1 MYIKCIFNKQSFF
14 LCCLYMLKAMFQNKI
29 GKYDAEKDRIL
40 PLCQKNMQVVRPLF
54 PRRPPLAA
62 RLALKLLLARC
73 YYLFTVTITTST
85 TNTHTVGKSNSIGIT
100 ATYFTSIYNFY
111 TTEY

>member
-29 GKYDAEKDRIL
+29 GKYDAEKDQIL
-40 PLCQKNMQVVRPLF
+40 PLCQKNMQVVQPLF

-62 RLALKLLLARC
+62 RLVLKLLLARC
-73 YYLFTVTITTST
+73 YYLFPVTITTST
-85 TNTHTVGKSNSIGIT
+85 TNTHTVGNSNSVGIT
-100 ATYFTSIYNFY
+100 ATSFTSIYNFC